1 MRKRIV
7 LFAAFL
13 LAAGF
18 SATALAESY
27 TDGIDYYKSGQ
38 PERAKIILT
47 KTLNDPTT
55 YKAEAYYYLGE
66 SEFALGNKEAAK
78 GYYNN
83 GVASD
88 ANYPFNYV
96 GLGKL
101 LLDNPAT
108 QKEASSNFK
117 QAVKLAKKA
126 NSAAGVNTD
135 IARAYFEAG
144 MPDYKKYLNDALKFD
159 DRYAPAYVLQGD
171 IYAKENNSGEAAGMY
186 EMAHSFDS
194 GCIEAYVKYALL
206 HYPINPRF
214 ATAKLEELLSGH
226 PSSAIAQR
234 ELAEAY
240 FNAGRFNDAVS
251 AYARYMANPNHFAS
265 DRARYAALL
274 YFDKKYEESLTLIE
288 KALPEEPDNLILNRF
303 AMYDNFALENY
314 EQAADFGKAFMNNP
328 ANAKFLTSQD
338 YIIYGGALKEI
349 DRPEEYVAALEAAV
363 KADPSKPEVY
373 KELSDAYGS
382 AGQMI
387 KSADTMA
394 KYMEMIEDE
403 VKTADFYSLGKI
415 YYQAAQ
421 DTAQVL
427 EERIALFQKADS
439 LFTIVTERAPENYL
453 GFFWRAR
460 ANTGMD
466 PETETGLAKPY
477 YEKVIAMLEAE
488 GNTGSSVIE
497 AYRYMGY
504 YYYLKEYDAN
514 MKGTLKGYP
523 ETKKWWNKILAIN
536 PEDSIKDAMSQLD

>member
-1 MRKRIV
+1 MRKRIF

-18 SATALAESY
+18 SGTALAESY

-38 PERAKIILT
+38 PERAKIILN

-66 SEFALGNKEAAK
+66 SEFALGNKEEAK
-78 GYYNN
+78 GYYNK

-88 ANYPFNYV
+88 VNYPFNYV

-108 QKEASSNFK
+108 QKEAASNFK

-126 NSAAGVNTD
+126 NSVAGVNTD

-171 IYAKENNSGEAAGMY
+171 IFAKENNSGEAAGMY
-186 EMAHSFDS
+186 EMAHSFDA

-288 KALPEEPDNLILNRF
+288 KALPEEPDNIILNRF
-303 AMYDNFALENY
+303 AMYDNFALENF

-328 ANAKFLTSQD
+328 ANAKFLTTQD
-338 YIIYGGALKEI
+338 YMIYGGALKKL
-349 DRPEEYVAALEAAV
+349 DRPEEYVAALEAALA
-363 KADPSKPEVY
+363 ADPSKPEVY
-373 KELSDAYGS
+373 KELSDAYGT

-415 YYQAAQ
+415 YYQAGQ
-421 DTAQVL
+421 DTTIVMD
-427 EERIALFQKADS
+427 ERIALFQKADS
-439 LFTIVTERAPENYL
+439 LFTIVTDRAPENYL
-453 GFFWRAR
+453 GFLWRAR
-460 ANTGMD
+460 ANVGMD

-488 GNTGSSVIE
+488 GNTGSSILE

-504 YYYLKEYDAN
+504 YYYLKEYAEEV
-514 MKGTLKGYP
+514 KGYP
-523 ETKKWWNKILAIN
+523 ETRKWWSKILTIN
-536 PEDSIKDAMSQLD
+536 PEDPIKDAMSQLD

>member
-1 MRKRIV
+1 MRRRIV
-7 LFAAFL
+7 LFAAL
-13 LAAGF
+13 LFAAGF
-18 SATALAESY
+18 STAALAESY

-38 PERAKIILT
+38 PERAKIILN

-78 GYYNN
+78 GYYDQ
-83 GVASD
+83 GIASD
-88 ANYPFNYV
+88 ANYPFNYI

-101 LLDNPAT
+101 LLQNT
-108 QKEASSNFK
+108 ETHKEASSKFK

-126 NSAAGVNTD
+126 NSVAGVNTD

-171 IYAKENNSGEAAGMY
+171 IFAKENNSGEAAGMY

-214 ATAKLEELLSGH
+214 ATSKLEELLSGH

-265 DRARYAALL
+265 DRSRYAALL

-288 KALPEEPDNLILNRF
+288 QALPEEPDNLILNRF
-303 AMYDNFALENY
+303 AMYDNFALENF

-338 YIIYGGALKEI
+338 YMVYGGALKEL

-363 KADPSKPEVY
+363 KADPSKPEIY
-373 KELSDAYGS
+373 KELSDAYGT
-382 AGQMI
+382 AGQML
-387 KSADTMA
+387 KSADAMS

-403 VKTADFYSLGKI
+403 VLTADFYSLGKI
-415 YYQAAQ
+415 YYQAAH
-421 DTAQVL
+421 AAEAP
-427 EERIALFQKADS
+427 EEKISLFQKADS
-439 LFTIVTERAPENYL
+439 LFAIVTERAPENYL
-453 GFFWRAR
+453 GYFWRAR

-477 YEKVIAMLEAE
+477 YEKVITMLEAE
-488 GNTGSSVIE
+488 GSTGSSIIE

-504 YYYLKEYDAN
+504 YHYLKEYAEN
-514 MKGTLKGYP
+514 VQGYP

-536 PEDSIKDAMSQLD
+536 PEDSIKDAMSQLE